1 MINYVI
7 PYILLPVLITCDALM
22 LGLDA
27 LGVAEH
33 LSSSE
38 IIDRK
43 SFVDEA

>member
-1 MINYVI
+1 MLWY
-7 PYILLPVLITCDALM
+7 ALT

-33 LSSSE
+33 LSNSDR
-38 IIDRK
+38 IDRK